1 MRQGLIIT
9 LEPVQQVSE
18 IEREA
23 YNGRAPPTL
32 MGMHLE
38 VHPVMHVDRHALRMH
53 PGVHAICTPGAH
65 LSFAVIHN
73 LETGMSTMILFLCSD
88 L

>member
-23 YNGRAPPTL
+23 YNRRAPPTL

-53 PGVHAICTPGAH
+53 PGVHGICTPGCPSLLYHGHACMH
-65 LSFAVIHN
+65 ARTFPQ
-73 LETGMSTMILFLCSD
+73 
-88 L
+88 

>member
-18 IEREA
+18 IEKEA
-23 YNGRAPPTL
+23 FNGRAPPTL
-32 MGMHLE
+32 MGIHLE

-53 PGVHAICTPGAH
+53 SGVPISPLSWACMHAPSHG
-65 LSFAVIHN
+65 
-73 LETGMSTMILFLCSD
+73 ERERE
-88 L
+88 

>member
-53 PGVHAICTPGAH
+53 PGVHGICTSGAH
-65 LSFAVIHN
+65 LSSIM
-73 LETGMSTMILFLCSD
+73 GMHACMHAPSHSERERER
-88 L
+88 